1 MTTKLR
7 RKKILKVTGIII
19 GSLFLLLLGFH
30 LWINYNAR
38 FIVQDMVETRSHG
51 KLKMKLKKFRF
62 SWFSKKVE
70 LEDAL
75 IYSTDSVNS
84 VTAYRFHVQHIK
96 LSVQKIWPILFEK
109 KLLIDSLNVL
119 EPEMVVTRIKPR
131 PDSSRSNKDFSI
143 PEELG
148 KIYQSI
154 QEALSALQVNR
165 FQLDNARFTLL
176 NKLHPELQPLRI
188 SNIHFHIDNL
198 AVGKKNDP
206 DSKLLFS
213 DNVVLQSHHQDI
225 IFPDGR
231 HRLSFRNFNIN
242 LKDQLVAFDSCTILT
257 EQKGNANSRFRVF
270 FDTLRL
276 SHINFDTLYR
286 TEVIAAD
293 SVYCKRPQFD
303 LDVETGSGKDKKAG
317 PKLDEIVQQLTG
329 DLLVNHV
336 VVQNAGFHIRTNNTD
351 KDRESS
357 FNFTD
362 NSFELHRLRVDQ
374 HDPRPLTVDSVDFA
388 IRNFENFIR
397 DSTYQL
403 RFDSVRIRKDRIY
416 LDHFVFTKREKGQLI
431 HRFLIPR
438 FELTGLSWDDLLFNK
453 QLKAR
458 AAHLYQPDIRYNAAE
473 ASTGTGG
480 KKSIFSTLAEINSV
494 ITLEKMNITK
504 GKVDI
509 ALKNNN
515 AVQLEDANISVSTRT
530 LLKAK
535 RDRDFEPAVDY
546 LDFSKGFI
554 RAGNTSI
561 ALDNVM
567 YTGAKNRFIL
577 ASRLQVTG
585 AENELNVQAENAAVN
600 DVLID
605 EETGDITA
613 TGIRWDKAGIT
624 LHLPDSA
631 KKQAP
636 DVELE
641 DLLGGETTVR
651 IEKGNRMINAHV
663 RRISFDAL
671 QAGKD
676 GPLYITGLKTNADG
690 LSYTAQGETLLADS
704 VELTDLS
711 PSSVFNIRYTHQLPA
726 DTFIATAP
734 RVNLSPDINALLNG
748 QVKLRD
754 VQVIRPVITL
764 NQQAVAGGK
773 MLPLDINSI
782 RITEPDIHIKRKDA
796 AQQASL
802 SWAHTSGNFLNL
814 NGLYADPEDPGQLK
828 SGSLELLLNNFSVI
842 LPGGKRFN
850 TGDGVVSGQFS
861 ELKYTSSPDEPASWS
876 AWVNK
881 LNFRDF
887 KFNNPGKRNGKLQ
900 IREAAVADA
909 YLHSDIIADPYKLV
923 AVNNRFRV
931 ERFSG
936 DYQDSTQTFYWKN
949 AGFSQL
955 TNQFSADS
963 FVYRPAFSA
972 DSFMARQQYQKDY
985 IATGFGSVLI
995 GPIDKEAF
1003 LRDSAFHVQQINVDK
1018 AWFTDLRD
1026 QRLPFAAGTIR
1037 PLPVK
1042 LLQKIPFRFTADSV
1056 DVQPSS
1062 VDYTEI
1068 SNKTKLSGTVP
1079 IRRLTLH
1086 LKNVKNYALQPGDS
1100 LSIHASGYIMDSI
1113 WVRLRVKQSYTDSLG
1128 GFKMTMQ
1135 AKAGDITIL
1144 NPVLIPLAS
1153 AKIVSGDIDTIFL
1166 SAVGREY
1173 LAIGKMQMYYRG
1185 LKFRY
1190 LKNAKDGKQPFMTRL
1205 LNAAANTF
1213 VLRRNNKSRTGDVFF
1228 IRKRDRS
1235 AINYLLRIALS
1246 GMSNS
1251 AGIKNYRKQMRKYR
1265 DEMEKKGLPPVDYE

>member
-1 MTTKLR
+1 M
-7 RKKILKVTGIII
+7 
-19 GSLFLLLLGFH
+19 LLLLVGFH
-30 LWINYNAR
+30 YWINYNAR
-38 FIVQDMVETRSHG
+38 FIVEDLVESRSQG
-51 KLKMKLKKFRF
+51 RLKMKLKKFRF

-75 IYSTDSVNS
+75 IYSADSVNS

-96 LSVQKIWPILFEK
+96 LSVQQIWPVLFEK
-109 KLLIDSLNVL
+109 KLLIDSLNVQN
-119 EPEMVVTRIKPR
+119 PEMVVTRIKPR
-131 PDSSRSNKDFSI
+131 TDSSRRNKDFSI

-154 QEALSALQVNR
+154 QEALTALQVNR

-176 NKLHPELQPLRI
+176 NKLHPELQPLTI
-188 SNIHFHIDNL
+188 SNIHFHVDNL
-198 AVGKKNDP
+198 AVGKAGESG
-206 DSKLLFS
+206 SKLLFS

-225 IFPDGR
+225 VFPDGR
-231 HRLSFRNFNIN
+231 HRLGFRNFNIN
-242 LKDQLVAFDSCTILT
+242 LKEQLVEFDSCTILT
-257 EQKGNANSRFRVF
+257 EQRDNARSRFRVF

-276 SHINFDTLYR
+276 SKINFDTLYQ

-303 LDVETGSGKDKKAG
+303 LDVETGSAKNNKAG

-336 VVQNAGFHIRTNNTD
+336 VVQNAGFHIRTNNTE

-416 LDHFVFTKREKGQLI
+416 LDRFVFTKKENGQLI

-458 AAHLYQPDIRYNAAE
+458 SAHLYQPDIRYNAAE
-473 ASTGTGG
+473 MNTGTGG
-480 KKSIFSTLAEINSV
+480 KKSIFSTLAEINNV

-509 ALKNNN
+509 ALRNNN
-515 AVQLEDANISVSTRT
+515 TVQLEEANISISTRT

-567 YTGAKNRFIL
+567 YTGPKNRFIV
-577 ASRLQVTG
+577 ASRLEVTG
-585 AENELNVQAENAAVN
+585 ASNELSVQAENAAVN

-613 TGIRWDKAGIT
+613 TGIRWDKAGIN
-624 LHLPDSA
+624 LHLPDSV

-641 DLLGGETTVR
+641 DVKGGETMVR
-651 IEKGNRMINAHV
+651 IEKGDRKINAHI
-663 RRISFDAL
+663 RQLSFDTL

-676 GPLYITGLKTNADG
+676 GPVFITGLQTTADG
-690 LSYTAQGETLLADS
+690 FSYTANGETLLADS
-704 VELTDLS
+704 LELTDLS
-711 PSSVFNIRYTHQLPA
+711 PSRIVNIRYTHQLPA
-726 DTFIATAP
+726 DTLLATLP
-734 RVNLSPDINALLNG
+734 RTTLSPDINALLNG
-748 QVKLRD
+748 QLKLRD
-754 VQVIRPVITL
+754 VQVLKPVLKVNRQT
-764 NQQAVAGGK
+764 AGSGR
-773 MLPLDINSI
+773 MLPVDINSI
-782 RITEPDIHIKRKDA
+782 RLTEPDIHFKRTDA

-802 SWAHTSGNFLNL
+802 SWTNAPGNFIAL

-828 SGSLELLLNNFSVI
+828 ADTMALLLNNFSVN

-850 TGDGVVSGQFS
+850 TGEGVVSGQFT
-861 ELKYTSSPDEPASWS
+861 ELKYTSSPDEPAVWS
-876 AWVNK
+876 ARVNK
-881 LNFRDF
+881 LRFRDF

-900 IREAAVADA
+900 IREAVVADA
-909 YLHSDIIADPYKLV
+909 YLHSDVIADPYKLV
-923 AVNNRFRV
+923 AVNNRFRI
-931 ERFSG
+931 EQFSG
-936 DYQDSTQTFYWKN
+936 DYQDAVQTFYWKN

-955 TNQFSADS
+955 TNLFSADS
-963 FVYRPAFSA
+963 FVYRPALTA
-972 DSFMARQQYQKDY
+972 DSFMARQRYQKDY

-995 GPIDKEAF
+995 GPVDKEVF
-1003 LRDSAFHVQQINVDK
+1003 LRDSAFHVWLLKVEK

-1042 LLQKIPFRFTADSV
+1042 LLQKIPFRFSADSV
-1056 DVQPSS
+1056 DVQPSA

-1079 IRRLTLH
+1079 IRRLTLQ
-1086 LKNVKNYALQPGDS
+1086 LKNVKNYALQPTDS

-1113 WVRLRVKQSYTDSLG
+1113 WVRLHVKQAYTDSLG

-1135 AKAGDITIL
+1135 AKAGDLRIL

-1153 AKIVSGDIDTIFL
+1153 AKIVSGEIDTIYL
-1166 SAVGREY
+1166 AAVGREY

-1235 AINYLLRIALS
+1235 SINYLLRIALS

-1265 DEMEKKGLPPVDYE
+1265 AEMEKKGLPPVDYE